1 MCAHFEDVLPK
12 EGVHIAAELVQL
24 PAQHIHDLSELD
36 GQFLLEHLGEV
47 ADLCLARLELAV
59 DDVQDV
65 ALRGESH
72 HPLLILAQDG
82 GTGTIDAANVMAIVE
97 GGLQALRT

>member
-1 MCAHFEDVLPK
+1 MSTHFEDVLTK
-12 EGVHIAAELVQL
+12 EDIHTVAELVQL

-36 GQFLLEHLGEV
+36 GQSLLVHLGEV
-47 ADLCLARLELAV
+47 TDFCLARLELTM

-65 ALRGESH
+65 TLRAESH

-82 GTGTIDAANVMAIVE
+82 GTSTIDAADIMSTMKRR
-97 GGLQALRT
+97 LQALRT